1 MHPLPALPAL
11 LPSARATPGVVATT
25 TFARVLAGTPLP
37 APAASPPP
45 KRPAAEATP
54 ARTVAG
60 GNAARGARAIPAH
73 AGDPTDLP
81 HPWVGM
87 WVTDDGY
94 IRHELRA
101 DGRYDEARGNRRSAY
116 QGRYAVSGTHID
128 YVDDTGFTADGEFID
143 GVLHHAGMVLRR
155 VPATP
160 ASEAD

>member
-1 MHPLPALPAL
+1 MPPLSALPPSAQATPGVMATTTLALVLAGPPLPAL
-11 LPSARATPGVVATT
+11 
-25 TFARVLAGTPLP
+25 
-37 APAASPPP
+37 AASPVPDG
-45 KRPAAEATP
+45 PAAEATP
-54 ARTVAG
+54 ARTVAD
-60 GNAARGARAIPAH
+60 GNAAPDARAIPAH

-81 HPWVGM
+81 RPWVGI

-128 YVDDTGFTADGEFID
+128 YVDDTGFSADGEFID